1 MVDYFGWAI
10 AVNFNGPTDSL
21 ILDLF
26 ALILLSSVFVTE
38 SETIDDPLFF
48 ITDSLCTRNAEAP
61 PFKIGT
67 LADRIFMGSSESFRE
82 SLDTIVDFHGV

>member
-1 MVDYFGWAI
+1 MADYFGWAI

-26 ALILLSSVFVTE
+26 ALVLLSSVFFTE
-38 SETIDDPLFF
+38 SETIDDSLLF
-48 ITDSLCTRNAEAP
+48 IADSLCTRNTETP

-67 LADRIFMGSSESFRE
+67 LADRIFMRSPKSFRE
-82 SLDTIVDFHGV
+82 SLDTVVDLHGL